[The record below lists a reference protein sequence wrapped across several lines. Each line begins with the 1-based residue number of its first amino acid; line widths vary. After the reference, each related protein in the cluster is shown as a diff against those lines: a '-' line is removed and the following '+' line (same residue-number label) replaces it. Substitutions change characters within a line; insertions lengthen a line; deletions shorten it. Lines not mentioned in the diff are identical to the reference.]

1 MHQLLLKTL
10 LKWSDAK
17 SPNSQKK
24 WVMSSNGN
32 YITDVNKGASMSVHQ
47 IQIQVENIKCGGCE
61 KSIIRGLSSIEG
73 LSNIVIDR
81 DQQMVSVN
89 ADESLREVLISK
101 LKSMGY
107 PEHGSVTGLD
117 AGLANAKSFVSCAI
131 GRVS

>member
-1 MHQLLLKTL
+1 
-10 LKWSDAK
+10 
-17 SPNSQKK
+17 
-24 WVMSSNGN
+24 MSGN
-32 YITDVNKGASMSVHQ
+32 Q
-47 IQIQVENIKCGGCE
+47 IQVHVENIKCGGCE
-61 KSIIRGLSSIEG
+61 KSIVKGLNSIEG

-81 DQQMVSVN
+81 DQQLISVT
-89 ADESLREVLISK
+89 ADESLREAIAVK

>member
-1 MHQLLLKTL
+1 
-10 LKWSDAK
+10 
-17 SPNSQKK
+17 
-24 WVMSSNGN
+24 
-32 YITDVNKGASMSVHQ
+32 MSVHQ

-61 KSIIRGLSSIEG
+61 KSIIKGLSSIEG

-81 DQQMVSVN
+81 DQQLVSVN
-89 ADESLREVLISK
+89 ADESLREALISK

-107 PEHGSVTGLD
+107 PEHGSVSGLD